1 MKSFKLA
8 LLAMT
13 TALILQGCGSDSD
26 SDESPTS
33 QPDQPDVTLPD
44 QPNIDTEIV
53 GMWSSDDTASGE
65 LSTIIFMD
73 DGTYIQTQVDSSQS
87 TSEAGNG
94 MELGS
99 YSVSSTEG
107 KLTATPIFDKNGTS
121 GLSDSVMRYAQVSNG
136 KFILKVDENGN
147 GIIDSNESYRF
158 SETKS
163 ESILGPWDFDD
174 ADDNELL
181 GLAFL
186 ENGTYIY
193 VQVDEDRSVDN
204 SENGMEWGN
213 YTVDAVTGQLTTT
226 IIYDG
231 NAGTGLSEPR
241 TRYARVTGNTALTIE
256 VDDNQDDV
264 IDNEEMFKFSRP
276 QPNSVIAT
284 DSQ

>member
-33 QPDQPDVTLPD
+33 QPDQPDVTQPD

-73 DGTYIQTQVDSSQS
+73 DGTYIQTQVDSIQS

-264 IDNEEMFKFSRP
+264 IDYEEMFKFSRP
-276 QPNSVIAT
+276 
-284 DSQ
+284 

>member
-33 QPDQPDVTLPD
+33 QPDQPDVTQPD

-53 GMWSSDDTASGE
+53 GMWSSDDTANGE

-87 TSEAGNG
+87 TSEPGNG

-136 KFILKVDENGN
+136 KLILKVDENEN

-163 ESILGPWDFDD
+163 EGILGPWDFDD

-186 ENGTYIY
+186 ENGTYIQ
-193 VQVDEDRSVDN
+193 VQVDEDGSVNN

-213 YTVDAVTGQLTTT
+213 YTIDAVTGQLSTT
-226 IIYDG
+226 IIYDD

-264 IDNEEMFKFSRP
+264 IDDDEMFKFSRP
-276 QPNSVIAT
+276 
-284 DSQ
+284 

>member
-33 QPDQPDVTLPD
+33 QPDQPDVTQPD

-73 DGTYIQTQVDSSQS
+73 DGTYIQTQVDSIQS

-276 QPNSVIAT
+276 
-284 DSQ
+284 

>member
-33 QPDQPDVTLPD
+33 QPDQPDVTQPD

-226 IIYDG
+226 IIYDD

-276 QPNSVIAT
+276 
-284 DSQ
+284 

>member
-33 QPDQPDVTLPD
+33 QPDQPDVTQPD

-193 VQVDEDRSVDN
+193 VQVDEDGSVDN

-264 IDNEEMFKFSRP
+264 IDYEEMFKFSRP
-276 QPNSVIAT
+276 
-284 DSQ
+284 

>member
-33 QPDQPDVTLPD
+33 QPDQPDVTQPD

-136 KFILKVDENGN
+136 KLILKADENGN

-163 ESILGPWDFDD
+163 EGILGPWDFDD

-193 VQVDEDRSVDN
+193 VQVDEDGSVDN

-226 IIYDG
+226 IIYDD

-264 IDNEEMFKFSRP
+264 INDEEMFKFSRP
-276 QPNSVIAT
+276 
-284 DSQ
+284 

>member
-1 MKSFKLA
+1 MKSFKLT
-8 LLAMT
+8 LLAIT
-13 TALILQGCGSDSD
+13 TALILQGCGDDSD
-26 SDESPTS
+26 SDDSPTS
-33 QPDQPDVTLPD
+33 QPDQPDITQPD
-44 QPNIDTEIV
+44 QPNIDTEII
-53 GMWSSDDTASGE
+53 GMWSSDDTPNGE

-73 DGTYIQTQVDSSQS
+73 DGTYIQTQVDGSQS

-136 KFILKVDENGN
+136 KLILKVDENQN

-163 ESILGPWDFDD
+163 EGILGPWDFDD

-186 ENGTYIY
+186 ENGTYIQ
-193 VQVDEDRSVDN
+193 VQVDEDGSVNN

-213 YTVDAVTGQLTTT
+213 YTINAVTGQLSTT
-226 IIYDG
+226 IIYDD

-241 TRYARVTGNTALTIE
+241 TRYARVIGNTALTIE

-264 IDNEEMFKFSRP
+264 IDDEEMFKFSRP
-276 QPNSVIAT
+276 
-284 DSQ
+284 

>member
-1 MKSFKLA
+1 MKSFKLT
-8 LLAMT
+8 LLAIT
-13 TALILQGCGSDSD
+13 TALILQGCGDDSD
-26 SDESPTS
+26 SDDSPTS
-33 QPDQPDVTLPD
+33 QPDQPDITQPD
-44 QPNIDTEIV
+44 QPNIDTEII
-53 GMWSSDDTASGE
+53 GMWSSDDTANGE

-73 DGTYIQTQVDSSQS
+73 DGTYIQTQVDGSQS
-87 TSEAGNG
+87 TNEAGNG

-136 KFILKVDENGN
+136 KLILKVDENQN

-158 SETKS
+158 SETRS
-163 ESILGPWDFDD
+163 EGILGPWDFDD
-174 ADDNELL
+174 ADDKELL

-186 ENGTYIY
+186 ENGTYIH
-193 VQVDEDRSVDN
+193 VQVDEDGSVNN

-213 YTVDAVTGQLTTT
+213 YTIDAVTGQLSTT
-226 IIYDG
+226 IIYDD

-256 VDDNQDDV
+256 VDDNQNDIIDD
-264 IDNEEMFKFSRP
+264 DEMFKFSRP
-276 QPNSVIAT
+276 
-284 DSQ
+284 

>member
-33 QPDQPDVTLPD
+33 QPDQPDVTQPD

-121 GLSDSVMRYAQVSNG
+121 GLSDSVMRYAQISNG

-163 ESILGPWDFDD
+163 EGILGPWDFDD

-193 VQVDEDRSVDN
+193 VQVDEDGSVDN

-226 IIYDG
+226 IIYDD

-264 IDNEEMFKFSRP
+264 IDDEEMFKFSRP
-276 QPNSVIAT
+276 
-284 DSQ
+284 

>member
-33 QPDQPDVTLPD
+33 QPDQPDVTQPD

-276 QPNSVIAT
+276 
-284 DSQ
+284 

>member
-1 MKSFKLA
+1 MKSFKLT
-8 LLAMT
+8 LLAIT
-13 TALILQGCGSDSD
+13 TALILQGCGDDSD
-26 SDESPTS
+26 SNDSPIS
-33 QPDQPDVTLPD
+33 QPDQPDITQPD
-44 QPNIDTEIV
+44 QPNIDTEII
-53 GMWSSDDTASGE
+53 GMWSSDDTANGE

-73 DGTYIQTQVDSSQS
+73 DGTYIQTQVDGSQS

-94 MELGS
+94 MELGN

-121 GLSDSVMRYAQVSNG
+121 GLSDAVMRYAQVSNG
-136 KFILKVDENGN
+136 KLILKVDENKN

-158 SETKS
+158 SETRS
-163 ESILGPWDFDD
+163 EGILGPWDFDD

-186 ENGTYIY
+186 ENGTYIQ
-193 VQVDEDRSVDN
+193 VQVDEDGSVNN

-213 YTVDAVTGQLTTT
+213 YTIDAVTGQLSTT
-226 IIYDG
+226 IIYDD

-256 VDDNQDDV
+256 VDDNQNDIIDD
-264 IDNEEMFKFSRP
+264 DEMFKFSRP
-276 QPNSVIAT
+276 
-284 DSQ
+284 

>member
-33 QPDQPDVTLPD
+33 QPDQPDVTQPD

-193 VQVDEDRSVDN
+193 VQVDEDGSVDN

-226 IIYDG
+226 IIYDD

-264 IDNEEMFKFSRP
+264 IDDEEMFKFSRP
-276 QPNSVIAT
+276 
-284 DSQ
+284 

>member
-73 DGTYIQTQVDSSQS
+73 DGTYIQTQVDSIQS

-193 VQVDEDRSVDN
+193 VQVDEDKSVDN

-264 IDNEEMFKFSRP
+264 IDYEEMFKFSRP
-276 QPNSVIAT
+276 
-284 DSQ
+284 

>member
-33 QPDQPDVTLPD
+33 QPDQPDVTQPD

-264 IDNEEMFKFSRP
+264 IDYEEMFKFSRP
-276 QPNSVIAT
+276 
-284 DSQ
+284 